1 MQRILLLAATLLAAQ
16 FPRKPEICSS
26 WNTVG
31 ISQTVHI
38 YFEIYKKAAQVR
50 WLLALSA
57 APKYRHRLCGGEQKA
72 RRSFPGG

>member
-1 MQRILLLAATLLAAQ
+1 
-16 FPRKPEICSS
+16 
-26 WNTVG
+26 VG